1 MYLKETYA
9 PKILADKAKR
19 LRKETG
25 NPNLRTVYDRPD
37 RTYASVVRNGLL
49 RPLTFLATEPIVQVF
64 AAYQAALYG
73 LMYLTLTTFS
83 ELWST
88 KYHESVGI
96 GSLHYL
102 ALGIGF
108 YLGAV
113 LGAKTLDKTYRKLK
127 EKNGG
132 VGTPE
137 MRYVEASGYRRTPL
151 GMLTVW
157 SMILECL

>member
-1 MYLKETYA
+1 
-9 PKILADKAKR
+9 
-19 LRKETG
+19 
-25 NPNLRTVYDRPD
+25 
-37 RTYASVVRNGLL
+37 
-49 RPLTFLATEPIVQVF
+49 
-64 AAYQAALYG
+64 
-73 LMYLTLTTFS
+73 MYLTLTTFS

-113 LGAKTLDKTYRKLK
+113 LGAKTLDKTYRRLK

-137 MRYVEASGYRRTPL
+137 MRYVVVSNSSPVFE
-151 GMLTVW
+151 MLIAWLV
-157 SMILECL
+157 ILECL